1 MSGDRQQLLELLYY
15 SIHSLVCLP
24 TDFPSA
30 PLNLPGFL
38 WRTQYVIADAT
49 TRHYIDAFLAQV
61 NAWLDSGEITH
72 LVVIIL
78 SKDDGRTLERWT
90 FDVTTN
96 PHSPTLVPAITKN
109 LVTDIA
115 VPNVLKQLTAATT
128 FLPDLPTPAVF
139 KLQAYVMPENE
150 TSLSLLSDEWVAVD
164 GVHPFG
170 EDVETQ
176 QTLLRGV
183 KTTDR
188 EVNLLLTAL
197 DD

>member
-15 SIHSLVCLP
+15 SIHSILFHRGVYAREEF
-24 TDFPSA
+24 DIVSKY
-30 PLNLPGFL
+30 GE
-38 WRTQYVIADAT
+38 TQYVIADAT

-109 LVTDIA
+109 LVMDIA